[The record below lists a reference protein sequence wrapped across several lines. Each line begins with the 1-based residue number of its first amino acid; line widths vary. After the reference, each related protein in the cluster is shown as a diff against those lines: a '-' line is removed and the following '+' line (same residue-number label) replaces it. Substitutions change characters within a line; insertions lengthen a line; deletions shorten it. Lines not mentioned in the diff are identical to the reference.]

1 MKLLEGIPYELV
13 LWLGSYVGILALLIF
28 IATGCTS
35 STCVTVGECVMLPEL
50 SDLTSAA
57 SCRIYTSINGARLI
71 CPTNSAVK
79 VTYRSASTNRYFGI
93 VDRNEQM
100 VVDLTI
106 DAK

>member
-1 MKLLEGIPYELV
+1 MRGFIGDVLYAIGMAIGIGV
-13 LWLGSYVGILALLIF
+13 LLIL
-28 IATGCTS
+28 ISGCTS

-79 VTYRSASTNRYFGI
+79 ITYRSASTNRYFGV

>member
-1 MKLLEGIPYELV
+1 MR
-13 LWLGSYVGILALLIF
+13 GILGDILYAVGMSIGIWVLLSCIV
-28 IATGCTS
+28 GCTS

-71 CPTNSAVK
+71 CPTNSAVR
-79 VTYRSASTNRYFGI
+79 VSYRTVSTNRYFGV

-100 VVDLTI
+100 SVDLEI
-106 DAK
+106 QQ